1 MTSFHDRSDRAV
13 LETLGERLSRR
24 RLDRNYTQAQLADR
38 AGVGRRA
45 VQRLEGGDPVTTVAL
60 VRILRALDA
69 LGDLDAAISEPGPS
83 PLQALERE
91 GRQRQRASG
100 GRPGPP
106 PRPGEFQ
113 WGKGP

>member
-1 MTSFHDRSDRAV
+1 MATLHDLSDSAV
-13 LETLGERLSRR
+13 LEALGERLARR
-24 RLDRNYTQAQLADR
+24 RLDRDHTQTQLADR

-69 LGDLDAAISEPGPS
+69 LDELDAAIPEPGPS

-91 GRQRQRASG
+91 GRRRRRASG
-100 GRPGPP
+100 RRTGPP
-106 PRPGEFQ
+106 PRPGEFR
-113 WGKGP
+113 WGQDR